1 MNGCGRF
8 TSGSWTRSSG
18 NRRAVPCGIVYFLVG
33 ILPLLSFP
41 VGFHEALAAD
51 PDRIE
56 VKKEPG
62 GGVHAWATVVFQANP
77 VTVQALLTDYQ
88 HWPDLFDTR
97 MRVAELTIRDGVA
110 TVDLR
115 IEHPLMPGE
124 HRLVTDSKT
133 LPNGVLVTDLKGGD
147 FKRYHRV
154 WTLVSTGDGN
164 HTSADFEL
172 VVEPAL
178 MVPDWL
184 VAMVTRQELETH
196 FRIVKQKL
204 AEQATR

>member
-1 MNGCGRF
+1 M
-8 TSGSWTRSSG
+8 
-18 NRRAVPCGIVYFLVG
+18 RAILSLLVG
-33 ILPLLSFP
+33 AGLFCLTVIGSP
-41 VGFHEALAAD
+41 GALAAET
-51 PDRIE
+51 DRLD
-56 VKKEPG
+56 VSKEPG
-62 GGVHAWATVVFQANP
+62 GGVRATAQVFFPAKP
-77 VTVQALLTDYQ
+77 AIVQALLTDYQ
-88 HWPDLFDTR
+88 HWPDFFDTR

-124 HRLVTDSKT
+124 HRLLTESKI
-133 LPNGVLVTDLKGGD
+133 LQNGVLVTDLTGGD

-154 WTLVSTGDGN
+154 WTLMSTGDGN

-172 VVEPAL
+172 IVEPAL

-204 AEQATR
+204 VERTTR

>member
-1 MNGCGRF
+1 M
-8 TSGSWTRSSG
+8 RSLG
-18 NRRAVPCGIVYFLVG
+18 NRHAVSLVISSFLVG
-33 ILPLLSFP
+33 ILPLLVFST
-41 VGFHEALAAD
+41 GFHEALAAD

-56 VKKEPG
+56 VNQEPG
-62 GGVHAWATVVFQANP
+62 GGVHATAKVIFPAKP
-77 VTVQALLTDYQ
+77 ATVQALLTDYQ

-124 HRLVTDSKT
+124 HRLLTESKI
-133 LPNGVLVTDLKGGD
+133 LQNGVLVTDLTGGD

-172 VVEPAL
+172 IVEPAL

-204 AEQATR
+204 VERTTR

>member
-1 MNGCGRF
+1 
-8 TSGSWTRSSG
+8 
-18 NRRAVPCGIVYFLVG
+18 
-33 ILPLLSFP
+33 
-41 VGFHEALAAD
+41 
-51 PDRIE
+51 
-56 VKKEPG
+56 
-62 GGVHAWATVVFQANP
+62 
-77 VTVQALLTDYQ
+77 
-88 HWPDLFDTR
+88 

-124 HRLVTDSKT
+124 HRLVTASKV
-133 LPNGVLVTDLKGGD
+133 LPSGALVTDLTGGD

-154 WTLVSTGDGN
+154 WTLTSVGDGKQ
-164 HTSADFEL
+164 TSADFEL
-172 VVEPAL
+172 LVEPAL

-204 AEQATR
+204 LERTTR

>member
-1 MNGCGRF
+1 M
-8 TSGSWTRSSG
+8 RSSG
-18 NRRAVPCGIVYFLVG
+18 NRCAVPLVIVGFLVG
-33 ILPLLSFP
+33 IVPLLVCP
-41 VGFHEALAAD
+41 VGSHEVLAAD
-51 PDRIE
+51 PDHIE
-56 VKKEPG
+56 VKKEAG
-62 GGVHAWATVVFQANP
+62 GGVRARATVVFPARP
-77 VTVQALLTDYQ
+77 ETVQALLTDYQ

-97 MRVAELTIRDGVA
+97 MRVADVSTHDGVV

-124 HRLVTDSKT
+124 HRLVTDSRT
-133 LPNGVLVTDLKGGD
+133 VANGVLVTDLTGGD

-204 AEQATR
+204 IDQATR

>member
-1 MNGCGRF
+1 MNGFGKF
-8 TSGSWTRSSG
+8 TSDSWMRLSG
-18 NRRAVPCGIVYFLVG
+18 KRHITLLNVLV
-33 ILPLLSFP
+33 LLIGVALLLVSA
-41 VGFHEALAAD
+41 GAHEALGAD
-51 PDRIE
+51 VDRLA
-56 VKKEPG
+56 VNSDPG
-62 GGVHAWATVVFQANP
+62 GGVRATAKVLFPANPATVH
-77 VTVQALLTDYQ
+77 ALLTDYQ

-97 MRVAELTIRDGVA
+97 MRVAEVSTHDGVA

-154 WTLVSTGDGN
+154 WTLQPVEDGTYTLAN
-164 HTSADFEL
+164 FDL
-172 VVEPAL
+172 VVEPSL

-204 AEQATR
+204 VEHPKR